1 MSHRKFERPRHGSLG
16 FLPKKRAR
24 RHQGRIRSFPRDD
37 RTKKPHLTAFLGYKA
52 GMTHIIRDLDKPGS
66 KQHRKEVL
74 EAVTILAV
82 PPMIVV
88 GIVGYI
94 ETTHGLRALTS
105 VWSSHLS
112 NNVKRR
118 FYKKWYHS
126 RKKAF
131 TKYARKVAQ
140 DKGVSVEKSLKR
152 IKKFC
157 SVIRVIAHTQPQKLP
172 IGQKKGNILEIQV
185 NGGRVEEKIAFAK
198 NLLEKAVPADTIF
211 AQDEQIDICSVT
223 KGKGFQGVVKRWGV
237 TKLPRKTHK
246 GLRKVACI
254 GAWHPSRV
262 SYAVARAGQKGYH
275 HRTEQHKKI
284 YRLGKSN
291 LTPEGKNSGS
301 TEFDITDKDI
311 NPMDGF
317 LGFGVLRE
325 DFIMVKGS
333 IGGPRKRPIT
343 LRKTIIPQTSRNA
356 LEKISL
362 KFIDTSSKKGHGRFQ
377 TSEEKRKF
385 MGPLKK
391 DLIRAAKAAA
401 RDAAASGSEK
411 KKSVVKKPK
420 APKPAAKK

>member
-37 RTKKPHLTAFLGYKA
+37 KTKKPHLTAFLGYKA

-88 GIVGYI
+88 GIVGYV
-94 ETTHGLRALTS
+94 ETPRGLRALTS
-105 VWSSHLS
+105 AWASHLS
-112 NNVKRR
+112 TDVKRR
-118 FYKKWYHS
+118 FYKKWYHA
-126 RKKAF
+126 RKKVF
-131 TKYARKVAQ
+131 TQYAKKIAQ
-140 DKGVSVEKSLKR
+140 DKGLSVEKSLRRMKR
-152 IKKFC
+152 YC
-157 SVIRVIAHTQPQKLP
+157 SVIRVIAHTQPKKLAF
-172 IGQKKGNILEIQV
+172 GQRKGNILEIQV
-185 NGGRVEEKIAFAK
+185 NGGAGVTEKIKFAK
-198 NLLEKAVPADTIF
+198 SLLEKAIPADAIF

-223 KGKGFQGVVKRWGV
+223 KGKGFQGVIKRWGV

-291 LTPEGKNSGS
+291 RTPVGKNSGS

-311 NPMDGF
+311 NPMGGF

-356 LEKISL
+356 LEKVSL

-385 MGPLKK
+385 MGPVKS
-391 DLIRAAKAAA
+391 DLIKAAQKTAREAAKAG
-401 RDAAASGSEK
+401 SSSSEK
-411 KKSVVKKPK
+411 KKEVKKPK
-420 APKPAAKK
+420 AAAK

>member
-37 RTKKPHLTAFLGYKA
+37 KSKKPHLTAFLGYKA

-88 GIVGYI
+88 GIVGYV
-94 ETTHGLRALTS
+94 ETPRGLRALTS

-112 NNVKRR
+112 NDVRRR

-131 TKYARKVAQ
+131 TQYAKKVAQ
-140 DKGVSVEKSLKR
+140 DKGASIEKSLRRMAKYS
-152 IKKFC
+152 
-157 SVIRVIAHTQPQKLP
+157 SVIRIIAHTQPSKLP
-172 IGQKKGNILEIQV
+172 FGQKKANVLEIQV
-185 NGGRVEEKIAFAK
+185 NGGTVPQKIQFAK
-198 NLLEKAVPADTIF
+198 SLLEKAIPADTIF

-291 LTPEGKNSGS
+291 LTAAGKNSGS

-311 NPMDGF
+311 NPMGGF
-317 LGFGVLRE
+317 VGFGLLKE

-343 LRKTIIPQTSRNA
+343 LRKTIIPQTTRNA
-356 LEKISL
+356 LEKVSL

-385 MGPLKK
+385 MGPVKK
-391 DLIRAAKAAA
+391 ELIKAAKKAAKEAAKAGSS
-401 RDAAASGSEK
+401 ASSEK
-411 KKSVVKKPK
+411 KKEPKKPK
-420 APKPAAKK
+420 ASAK